1 MEEFDQ
7 IYKTYFHDVFLYVR
21 SLSKSES
28 IAEEVTS
35 ETFFKALRAVG
46 KFRGECDIRVWL
58 CQIAKNC
65 YYTYLKKH
73 PALANLEEAERA
85 NELQS
90 TDTVEERI
98 IDKSKVMQ
106 IHRLLHDLNEP
117 YKEVFTLR
125 VFGELG
131 FREIGDIFGKTDNWA
146 CVTYHRARSKIID
159 KMEGNH
165 DEK

>member
-73 PALANLEEAERA
+73 PALATLEEAERA

>member
-46 KFRGECDIRVWL
+46 KFRGECDIRIWL